1 MGTARQP
8 EPVKL
13 VVSIL
18 SGDEALLEEAEAR
31 LQEAFG
37 PVDYR
42 SGLLPFHHTAYYEPE
57 MGPNLK
63 RRIVA
68 FQRLVDPGDLAT
80 IKGRTN
86 ALEAGWAVGGKRR
99 VNLDPGYVD
108 LAKLVL
114 ASTKD
119 HGHRVYLGQGIY
131 AEVTLQYRGGRFQP
145 WPWTYPDYASE
156 EYCRLFGEIRALY
169 HAQLR
174 SLRVASGRT

>member
-1 MGTARQP
+1 MGTIHLP

-18 SGDEALLEEAEAR
+18 GGDVALLEEAEAA

-42 SGLLPFHHTAYYEPE
+42 SGLFPFHHTAYYEPE
-57 MGPNLK
+57 MGPDLK

-68 FQRLVDPGDLAT
+68 FQRLVDPGDLPA
-80 IKGRTN
+80 IKRRTN
-86 ALEAGWAVGGKRR
+86 ALEGWWTVEGKRR

-108 LAKLVL
+108 LGKLVL
-114 ASTKD
+114 ASTKN
-119 HGHRVYLGQGIY
+119 HAHRIYLGQGIY
-131 AEVTLQYRGGRFQP
+131 AEVTLHYRGGRFQP

-169 HAQLR
+169 QAQLR
-174 SLRVASGRT
+174 ALRVTSGRS